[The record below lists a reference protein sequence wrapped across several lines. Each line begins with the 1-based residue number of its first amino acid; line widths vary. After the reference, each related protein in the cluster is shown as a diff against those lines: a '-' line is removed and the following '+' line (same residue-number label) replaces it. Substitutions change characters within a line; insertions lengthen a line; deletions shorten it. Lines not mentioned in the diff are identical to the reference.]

1 VPEADQ
7 DHGAVSAAVAVALGG
22 LDQLLDFTLGQMP
35 HAALIQRSDAAAA
48 VQLSVLLLP
57 GGSV

>member
-1 VPEADQ
+1 
-7 DHGAVSAAVAVALGG
+7 VAVALGG